1 MEERSPQNKKRF
13 ILLLAGLI
21 DSLLGGAVLLLYF
34 EILPFDLSSLGIPR
48 WVIGLVGGLW
58 FLTGFVVLLFQLTKS
73 QSDE

>member
-1 MEERSPQNKKRF
+1 MEEQSSQNKKRL
-13 ILLLAGLI
+13 ILLLVGLI

-48 WVIGLVGGLW
+48 WVVGLVGGLW
-58 FLTGFVVLLFQLTKS
+58 FLTGFVVLLNQLTKP

>member
-1 MEERSPQNKKRF
+1 MEEQSSQNKKRF
-13 ILLLAGLI
+13 ILLLVGLI

-34 EILPFDLSSLGIPR
+34 EILPFDLSSMGIPR

-58 FLTGFVVLLFQLTKS
+58 FLTGFVVLLYQLTKP

>member
-1 MEERSPQNKKRF
+1 MEEQSSQNKKRF

-21 DSLLGGAVLLLYF
+21 DSLLGGAVILLYF

-48 WVIGLVGGLW
+48 WVVGLVGGLW

>member
-1 MEERSPQNKKRF
+1 MEEQSSQNKKRL
-13 ILLLAGLI
+13 ILLLVGLI

-48 WVIGLVGGLW
+48 WVVGLIGGLW

>member
-13 ILLLAGLI
+13 ILLLVGLI

-34 EILPFDLSSLGIPR
+34 EILPFDLSSMGIPR